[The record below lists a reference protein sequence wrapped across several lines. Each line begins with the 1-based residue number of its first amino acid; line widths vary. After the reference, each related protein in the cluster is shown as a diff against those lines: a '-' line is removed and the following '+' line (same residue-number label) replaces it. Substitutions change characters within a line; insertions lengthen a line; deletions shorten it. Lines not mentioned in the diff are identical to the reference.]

1 MRALTLHTPDDAW
14 CVAVRGSDVFSWL
27 SRHVFLFVSTL
38 ARSFSFDTI
47 KVYCLRCAQCV
58 CVHVTA
64 VSHINY
70 KPNTV
75 IFVKKT
81 VQRLWQWQ
89 VYFTPTES
97 CLHSLSRRLF
107 FFKSHNGNA
116 EKIIIKTPAI
126 DKYERESVKGTI
138 NGKRKRTEQKLWN
151 PVIYGGENK
160 NKWRISLLRSH
171 RLLAS

>member
-1 MRALTLHTPDDAW
+1 MCGGTWQW
-14 CVAVRGSDVFSWL
+14 CLQLIISPCFSL
-27 SRHVFLFVSTL
+27 RLD
-38 ARSFSFDTI
+38 ARSFVFI
-47 KVYCLRCAQCV
+47 WHNKGLLFKVRTMCV